1 MKNGHEIKTVMGTQR
16 KIRHAIAA
24 LVAQKKPVFDV
35 TVKRAGVLHIATI
48 KTDKA
53 ITARH
58 V

>member
-1 MKNGHEIKTVMGTQR
+1 MKNGSEIKTVFGTQR

-24 LVAQKKPVFDV
+24 LVAAKKPVYDV
-35 TVKRAGVLHIATI
+35 KIKRSGLMHIATI
-48 KTDKA
+48 KTDKP